1 MSGAATVWRALT
13 VTGRVVLAVGLLLAL
28 VLAGR
33 GLGLSWDP
41 LGLGAKRLEAARS
54 RTVDAEADADA
65 RRLELEGEAGQRQA
79 LEQIHRRSEAV
90 TRLTAPAIH
99 EARTDDDADLPLA
112 AGRAARLRA
121 HDREL
126 CRLAPAVCAA
136 TAPADPAGGDDDAL
150 RPGAPARGPDCGRFG
165 GRLYDAGQ
173 RSAGL

>member
-1 MSGAATVWRALT
+1 MVWRALT
-13 VTGRVVLAVGLLLAL
+13 VTGRIVMVAGLLVAL
-28 VLAGR
+28 FLAGR

-54 RTVDAEADADA
+54 RAADAEADAA
-65 RRLELEGEAGQRQA
+65 AQRLELEGEAGQRRA

-99 EARTDDDADLPLA
+99 EARTDHDADLPLA
-112 AGRAARLRA
+112 VGRAARLRA

-136 TAPADPAGGDDDAL
+136 TPAIDSAGGGDDAV
-150 RPGAPARGPDCGRFG
+150 RPGA
-165 GRLYDAGQ
+165 
-173 RSAGL
+173 SA